1 MENQNQ
7 DSARQQREALE
18 ADLLNLP
25 GDDPRRAGLLDQIDR
40 ARQQEADAGR
50 TSEANTIG
58 AASEATPEAERKP
71 DNIRR
76 SESMNRGEI
85 GLGAVRE
92 TVTVIDPAIIEA
104 REASARTAAIAAQLE
119 AEAVAQEQAATAQAE
134 QQRRDQERDALIFEG
149 GPSKGFTAEDYAR
162 MYAEATAEPQAS
174 APTQE
179 ALTADEIEQAKAEAA
194 AAHLTAEH
202 GEPYRVM
209 QQGEEIEGELIEAI
223 EIDGQDYFTVQVE
236 DEHTGQPHRVLVPN
250 NHHQAAH
257 QAHQVHEPGDRVHVA
272 RTQHGHQ
279 IEPAGMDYGM

>member
-1 MENQNQ
+1 
-7 DSARQQREALE
+7 
-18 ADLLNLP
+18 
-25 GDDPRRAGLLDQIDR
+25 
-40 ARQQEADAGR
+40 
-50 TSEANTIG
+50 
-58 AASEATPEAERKP
+58 
-71 DNIRR
+71 
-76 SESMNRGEI
+76 MNRGEV

-104 REASARTAAIAAQLE
+104 REASARTAAISAQIE
-119 AEAVAQEQAATAQAE
+119 AEAAAQEQAAKAQAE

-149 GPSKGFTAEDYAR
+149 GPSKGFTADDYAHVR
-162 MYAEATAEPQAS
+162 RSNGRAAGLS
-174 APTQE
+174 ANTGGLDRRRDRAGQGRG
-179 ALTADEIEQAKAEAA
+179 A

-250 NHHQAAH
+250 HHHQAAH
-257 QAHQVHEPGDRVHVA
+257 QAHQVHEQGDRVHVA

>member
-119 AEAVAQEQAATAQAE
+119 A
-134 QQRRDQERDALIFEG
+134 
-149 GPSKGFTAEDYAR
+149 
-162 MYAEATAEPQAS
+162 
-174 APTQE
+174 
-179 ALTADEIEQAKAEAA
+179 KAEAA

-250 NHHQAAH
+250 HHHQAAH